1 MVRRPRTD
9 WRTEKTVET
18 SGDQF
23 MESLGFKAIHFSQP
37 RNTMQTP
44 GIPDR
49 RYYNPMRDC
58 ALWWEAK
65 TAVGYASGPQ
75 VAFRLL
81 VEAVGEIYLIGTDDV
96 LHEWAIQR
104 GWVERVGPDALR
116 ILRRER

>member
-18 SGDQF
+18 SGDRF
-23 MESLGFKAIHFSQP
+23 MESLGFRTIRFSQP